1 MKKVIIYDLLKHYTI
16 KNFESVDE
24 VRQLISK
31 YAERD
36 DRITNAKAFIKPAHY
51 NHKEKSYN
59 IESIDIYNIGSK
71 ALKAQINLY
80 KKTIDYF
87 DKKKLIKT
95 EPLENII

>member
-16 KNFESVDE
+16 RNFESVDE

-31 YAERD
+31 YAESD
-36 DRITNAKAFIKPAHY
+36 DRIINAKDIIKTTHF

-71 ALKAQINLY
+71 ALKGRINCY

-87 DKKKLIKT
+87 EKKKLIKT
-95 EPLENII
+95 EPLENIL